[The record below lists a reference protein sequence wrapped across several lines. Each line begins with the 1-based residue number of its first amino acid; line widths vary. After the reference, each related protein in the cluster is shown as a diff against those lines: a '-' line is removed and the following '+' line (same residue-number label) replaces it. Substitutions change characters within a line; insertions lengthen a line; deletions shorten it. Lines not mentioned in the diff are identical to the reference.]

1 MSFFRNVAVYIIDEK
16 TLALFSN
23 CMYKKY
29 IGFGDITE
37 KTQRKAIRI
46 GCKFWLI
53 HTKYQEGSGGTNAL

>member
-23 CMYKKY
+23 SMYKKY

-46 GCKFWLI
+46 GCKF
-53 HTKYQEGSGGTNAL
+53 